1 MEYGVVES
9 GLILPLGRFVCYILV
24 IFRIFGGLT
33 VKPGPKLLGVLFAF
47 LFFFPPGEL
56 YPFSL
61 EGRVKEYTLDNGM
74 KVLILERHQ
83 SPTLSLYIR
92 FRVGAV
98 DENLGRTGTAHL
110 LEHMLFKGTQT
121 LGTKNYLQ
129 EEKILSR
136 IDSVVMAMDTEKA
149 KGDKADKDFLTYL
162 EETLKNLRAEHK
174 KWVVRDEIEF
184 LYSQNG
190 AMGFNAMTSQDTTTY
205 VVSLPSNRLELWAR
219 IESDRIL
226 HPVLRDFYS
235 ERDVVMEER
244 RRSIDSKP
252 GRKLMENFLAACFI
266 AHPYGRP
273 IIGWPSDIP
282 NLEKRATEEFFR
294 TFYSPANTVL
304 ALVGDLQAEEAL
316 SVVKRYFGRIPKQVL
331 PPPLKTREP
340 EQAGERRIQVVDD
353 SNPQLIIGF
362 HKPNP
367 PQEEDAVCE
376 IIEGIL
382 SSGRTSRLYRRL
394 VEEEKIAVAVS
405 ASNGYPGERYAN
417 LFVLFATPRHPHTA
431 EELEKAVL
439 EEIDRLKSEPVG
451 EEEMQ
456 KIKNQI
462 QTEFLR
468 KLDSNARLAYWLSYG
483 QSLFGDW
490 RYILERMKSCDKV
503 TADDVRRIARKYFT
517 ARNRTV
523 ATLVKS
529 TDSP

>member
-1 MEYGVVES
+1 M
-9 GLILPLGRFVCYILV
+9 
-24 IFRIFGGLT
+24 
-33 VKPGPKLLGVLFAF
+33 KPALKLLGILFTIL
-47 LFFFPPGEL
+47 LFFIPQDLFS
-56 YPFSL
+56 FSL
-61 EGRVKEYTLDNGM
+61 EDRVKEYTLQNGM
-74 KVLILERHQ
+74 KVLMLERHQ
-83 SPTLSLYIR
+83 SPTLSLHIR

-121 LGTKNYLQ
+121 LGTKNYVE
-129 EEKILSR
+129 EEKILNR

-149 KGDKADKDFLTYL
+149 KGEKADKDFMKYL

-174 KWVVRDEIEF
+174 KYVVKDEIEF
-184 LYSQNG
+184 IYSQNG

-205 VVSLPSNRLELWAR
+205 VINLPSNRLELWAR
-219 IESDRIL
+219 VESDRML
-226 HPVLRDFYS
+226 NPVLRDFYS

-252 GRKLMENFLAACFI
+252 DRKLVENFLAVSFI

-304 ALVGDLQAEEAL
+304 TLVGDLQPEETL
-316 SVVKRYFGRIPKQVL
+316 SVVKKYFERIPKQIL

-340 EQAGERRIQVVDD
+340 EQAGERRIQVVDE

-367 PQEEDAVCE
+367 PHEDDAVCE

-394 VEEEKIAVAVS
+394 VEEEKTAVAVS
-405 ASNGYPGERYAN
+405 ASNGYPGERYPN

-431 EELEKAVL
+431 EELEKALL
-439 EEIDRLKSEPVG
+439 EELDRLKSEAVG
-451 EEEMQ
+451 EEELQ

-462 QTEFLR
+462 QTDFLR
-468 KLDSNARLAYWLSYG
+468 RLDSNSRLAFWLSYG

-490 RYILERMKSCDKV
+490 RYILERMKSYDKV
-503 TADDVRRIARKYFT
+503 TAEDVRRVARKYFIP
-517 ARNRTV
+517 RNRTV

-529 TDSP
+529 TESP